1 MINDSSLWIR
11 ETNLF
16 STVWLI
22 ALHLSPAL
30 IIVLICVVLELRWG
44 LKLLAASVEVALES
58 LGDLLGDPPPLRN
71 LLGLEVAPSVLLLVL
86 PFTFKLWNRHDCLTS
101 RITVN
106 DLNKGKN

>member
-1 MINDSSLWIR
+1 MEMINDSSLWIR

-22 ALHLSPAL
+22 ALHLPPAL

-44 LKLLAASVEVALES
+44 LKLLAASVEIALKP

-86 PFTFKLWNRHDCLTS
+86 PFTFKL
-101 RITVN
+101 
-106 DLNKGKN
+106 